1 MNSGE
6 DLTISEA
13 AKIIGVH
20 PNTLRRWEKEKKLVP
35 VRNKISRYR
44 YYSYK
49 QIRDFLARGGAKIRI
64 KWGYYSAKIS
74 RVEELSLA
82 RKSIDALVSF
92 EATTYE
98 TSADKELL
106 VLLKEAVKSG
116 VKVRFIRN
124 LSSPEM
130 KLRAELME
138 KLGVE
143 TKHQPIKGLTFS
155 IRDGRVVRIE
165 IPNESNRDRLNLI
178 IHDSKIAYSFSLLF
192 DKLWNE
198 S

>member
-1 MNSGE
+1 MNLSDG
-6 DLTISEA
+6 LTISQA

-35 VRNKISRYR
+35 QRNEPSRYR
-44 YYSYK
+44 LYSYK
-49 QIRDFLARGGAKIRI
+49 QIGDFLARGGPKIKI
-64 KWGYYSAKIS
+64 KWGYYSAKTA

-82 RKSIDALVSF
+82 KKSIDALVSF

-98 TSADKELL
+98 TSVDKELL
-106 VLLKEAVKSG
+106 ALLEEAVQNG

-130 KLRAELME
+130 KLRAKQME
-138 KLGVE
+138 KLGVK
-143 TKHQPIKGLTFS
+143 TKDQPVRGLTFS
-155 IRDGRVVRIE
+155 IRDGKVVRLE

-178 IHDSKIAYSFSLLF
+178 IHDSKIASSFSLLF
-192 DKLWNE
+192 NKLWNE